1 MSAAITDYMLQL
13 VDIAC
18 DGPSSRDNMSAVP
31 PPSLSGRA
39 ATFVADT
46 LRAMGS
52 ERVLITRT
60 GTNRAADILF
70 GHPDVMT
77 LFGSAGA
84 TVTLRTIINAEILP
98 TATPVF
104 RDHWTYIIGPAM
116 DEHVAVALL
125 TCGAGRPQ

>member
-1 MSAAITDYMLQL
+1 MLHL

-18 DGPSSRDNMSAVP
+18 DGPSSQGEVLVAP

-52 ERVLITRT
+52 EGVLITRS

-70 GHPDVMT
+70 GHPDVMM
-77 LFGSAGA
+77 LFRSAA
-84 TVTLRTIINAEILP
+84 AVTALRAIIIGEILP
-98 TATPVF
+98 AATPVF

-116 DEHVAVALL
+116 DEHVAVARLAR
-125 TCGAGRPQ
+125 GPQ